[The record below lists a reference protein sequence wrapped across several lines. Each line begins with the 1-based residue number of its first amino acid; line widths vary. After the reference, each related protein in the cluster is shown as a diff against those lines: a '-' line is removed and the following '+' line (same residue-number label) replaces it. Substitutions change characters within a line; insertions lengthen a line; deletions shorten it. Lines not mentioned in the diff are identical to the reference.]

1 MLDIGWSELLLIGV
15 VALVVIGPEDLPKLF
30 NTLGRLTS
38 RARSMAREFTSAM
51 EDAAKASGLDEAA
64 KGMKNLSSMTS
75 KNSRGLD
82 ALDRAV
88 TKFEKWDPKTN
99 MGQRIQPDPAAPVA
113 DKGADAAIPAAPA
126 APTVQPA
133 NTATQPAADVAP
145 NPDSRRRISGV
156 RRTDTKDL

>member
-1 MLDIGWSELLLIGV
+1 MLDIGWSELLMIGV

-30 NTLGRLTS
+30 HTLGRLMA
-38 RARSMAREFTSAM
+38 RARGMAREFTSAM
-51 EDAAKASGLDEAA
+51 EDAAKGSGLDEAA
-64 KGMKNLSSMTS
+64 KGMKNLSSLTS

-113 DKGADAAIPAAPA
+113 DGGADAAVPAPA
-126 APTVQPA
+126 AQPA
-133 NTATQPAADVAP
+133 NSATQPAGQTPAEVAP

-156 RRTDTKDL
+156 RRSDTKDL